1 MPHTSTQTT
10 GTIERE
16 ASAPERTNDEH
27 TDAEPTDAVWH
38 ARGVALL
45 MPADSSAEV
54 AVVLQ
59 VDDVPAGIVL
69 DIFGSSQ
76 LFVRMRHGALV
87 HGLTEPYRQR
97 ETSNELERGPAV
109 LTSDDHY
116 VARLR
121 QAATLFGAQD
131 TVVLLPFGADRAPHR
146 RLSIPMTSA
155 TRPRRALFELVDGEG
170 EPCYDFIEELAAD
183 AAFVCPVCGK
193 YCETNEPHTAL
204 HGVPGHYRA
213 GTRPG
218 RPGDDTRSW
227 RDQGVGAR

>member
-1 MPHTSTQTT
+1 MPHSDGLFQ
-10 GTIERE
+10 
-16 ASAPERTNDEH
+16 
-27 TDAEPTDAVWH
+27 

-54 AVVLQ
+54 AVILQ
-59 VDDVPAGIVL
+59 VDDLPAGIVL

-76 LFVRMRHGALV
+76 LFVRMRNGALV
-87 HGLTEPYRQR
+87 HGLIEPYRQR
-97 ETSNELERGPAV
+97 ETSNELERGPAI

-116 VARLR
+116 SARMR
-121 QAATLFGAQD
+121 QASTLFGAQD
-131 TVVLLPFGADRAPHR
+131 TVLLVPFATDGEPHR
-146 RLSIPMTSA
+146 ALSIPMTSVEH
-155 TRPRRALFELVDGEG
+155 PRRAIFELVDGEG
-170 EPCYDFIEELAAD
+170 EPCYDFVRESEAAS
-183 AAFVCPVCGK
+183 AFICPVCGK
-193 YCETNEPHTAL
+193 YCEAEEPHTAL